1 MHREAPLPP
10 LLWDQIPPAV
20 QAALRVVIAGYER
33 RIATLEAEGAA
44 LRGEVRELR
53 ERLNQTSQNSSR
65 APSTDGPHVKRKPP
79 QAPAGRKP
87 GAQPGHPVHRR
98 ALVPLEQVSEVIV
111 CKPTHCRR
119 CGRPVVGSDPAPW
132 RQQVIEVPPPAPYVT
147 EYQVHR
153 LPCACCGITTC
164 GELPAGVPNTGY
176 GPRLASVVALSSGAY
191 RMSKRMVASFC
202 QEVLGVSLAVG
213 EVCRIEQRV
222 TQAVAPA
229 VAEVHLYVQTHDTNV
244 DETPWWEH
252 QHRRWLWTVVTAQ
265 VSVFAIATSRG
276 AAVLA
281 ALLGELYAGI
291 VTSDRAKAYDT
302 RPLRTRQLCWAHLAR
317 DFQAMIDRGGPAQ
330 AVGEALLEHA
340 HVLFAWWHWV
350 RDGTW
355 RRSTFQQYV
364 RTLRASFRVEL
375 EKGRACGCPKTA
387 ATCRELL
394 AREAALW
401 TFVRVEGIEPT
412 NNAAERQ
419 LRHAVQ
425 WRKTSY
431 GTQSAQGSQFVAHI
445 LTVVTTCRQQGRNVL
460 AYLTACCQASYA
472 GQVGPSLVPHTSS

>member
-153 LPCACCGITTC
+153 LPCAGCGITTC

-176 GPRLASVVALSSGAY
+176 GPRLASVVALGSGAY

-213 EVCRIEQRV
+213 EVCRIEQTV

-281 ALLGELYAGI
+281 ALLGELYAGS
-291 VTSDRAKAYDT
+291 VTRDRAKAYDT

-401 TFVRVEGIEPT
+401 TFVRGEGIEPT

>member
-10 LLWDQIPPAV
+10 LLWDQIPPGV

-33 RIATLEAEGAA
+33 RLATLEAEGAA

-98 ALVPLEQVSEVIV
+98 ALVPLERVSEVIV

-176 GPRLASVVALSSGAY
+176 GPRLASVVALGSGAY

-213 EVCRIEQRV
+213 EVCRIEQTV

-252 QHRRWLWTVVTAQ
+252 QHRHWLWTVVTAQ

-364 RTLRASFRVEL
+364 RTLRVSFRVEL